1 MKSCYITWIERN
13 VEIYYNLVFRWLM
26 TEGQEQETISISI
39 TKLELP
45 IGLIV

>member
-1 MKSCYITWIERN
+1 MKSWYLTRVERN
-13 VEIYYNLVFRWLM
+13 VKIYHNLAFRWLM